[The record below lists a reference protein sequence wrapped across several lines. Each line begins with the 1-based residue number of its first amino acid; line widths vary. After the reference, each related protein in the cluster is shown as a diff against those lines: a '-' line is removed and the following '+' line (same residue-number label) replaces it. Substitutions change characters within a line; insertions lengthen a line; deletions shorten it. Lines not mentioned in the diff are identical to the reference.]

1 MNAERSIALILSLA
15 LAVADAA
22 QTLESS
28 YRTNGPS
35 VQAAFESVRGVLQ
48 TSSAVFQRGRDEVV
62 YGTVI
67 SPEGHILTKA
77 SELGEIEGLSVVV
90 DNKVY
95 RQPLKLAEDP
105 AWDVALV
112 KIDAAGLTPVS
123 LAVDAT
129 EPERGTWVVANG
141 ATSLTRRRPQVGIVA
156 ANAREILPE
165 GGAVLGLNFERKG
178 RKLVVSEV
186 HPGSGAEAAGVL
198 AGDLLALLD
207 GEAIATPEVLK
218 EIIGKH
224 RVGDEI
230 VLSVVRRKKPLD
242 LKIRL
247 KGRSDVF
254 ERELSRNDIMSGD
267 FSERRSG
274 FPRVIQH
281 DIMANAA
288 GMGGPLLD
296 LDGRCLGMNIARASR
311 CETFAIPA
319 GELRGVADRLLEQAS
334 GK

>member
-1 MNAERSIALILSLA
+1 VNAERSLALILSLT
-15 LAVADAA
+15 LAAADAA

-28 YRTNGPS
+28 YRTNGPA

-77 SELGEIEGLSVVV
+77 SELGEAEGLSVVV

-95 RQPLKLAEDP
+95 REPLKLAEDP

-123 LAVDAT
+123 LAVDAP

-156 ANAREILPE
+156 ANAREIPPE
-165 GGAVLGLNFERKG
+165 GGAVLGLGFERKG
-178 RKLVVSEV
+178 GKLVVSEV

-198 AGDLLALLD
+198 AGDLLTRLD
-207 GEAIATPEVLK
+207 GEEIATPEALK
-218 EIIGKH
+218 DAIGRH

-230 VLSVVRRKKPLD
+230 VLSVVRRNKPLD

-254 ERELSRNDIMSGD
+254 ERELSRNDMMSGD

-296 LDGRCLGMNIARASR
+296 LDGRCLGMNIARANR

-319 GELRGVADRLLEQAS
+319 GELRGVADRLLGQAAA
-334 GK
+334 K

>member
-77 SELGEIEGLSVVV
+77 SELGEVEGLSVVV

-198 AGDLLALLD
+198 AGDLLARLD
-207 GEAIATPEVLK
+207 GEKIATPEVLK

>member
-48 TSSAVFQRGRDEVV
+48 MSSAVFQRGRDEVV

-198 AGDLLALLD
+198 AGDLLARLD
-207 GEAIATPEVLK
+207 GEEIATPEVLK
-218 EIIGKH
+218 EMIGKH

-296 LDGRCLGMNIARASR
+296 LDGRCLGMNIARANR

-319 GELRGVADRLLEQAS
+319 GELRGVAERLLEHAS